1 MPKSRYFLIIKRFG
15 LLLFL
20 YSICRFFFFLFN
32 QKAFV
37 GAEFTNVLLAFAY
50 GLRFDLSIIFSSNLL
65 FLLFNIFPFS
75 FVDSKAGYKFSK
87 GLYFFVNT
95 PLLLMNMADVEYFK
109 FTSKRTG
116 YDVLGIIGDVKN
128 QSFQLVVHYW
138 YVPLV
143 LFFFILFLLKYYG
156 RYESQSEVKIKKV
169 YGWVLIPLVV
179 AVSVV
184 IVRGGFQYKPLKPD
198 HAFVLSPNVLGNLVL
213 NTPYNFFTTL
223 SFQRVEEVAYFKTD
237 EEVKELLKQNK
248 SQLNIAD
255 AKTNV
260 VIIILE
266 SFSREYMGMGDTV
279 PGYTHFLDSLEKQR
293 LVFDHHFANG
303 NRSIEAVPAI
313 LASVPSLMEESYITG
328 VYQANEIHGLAE
340 LLTGKGYHTAFFH
353 GGKNGTMGFDKFAFN
368 AGFKEYYGL
377 DEYPE
382 EKDFD
387 GNWGIYDEPYLH
399 YFCQTLTD
407 FRKPFM
413 ASVFTLSSHQP
424 YSIPEKHKGVF
435 PKGTLEI
442 HESIGYADYALR
454 KFFECASTKDWYKN
468 TLFVITADHTQGLT
482 SKKYLNSIGEYRVP
496 LILFHPG
503 KTIKADTSQVTQHID
518 IMPTV
523 LEYTGVVNNRPILFG
538 RSALNASEGKAL
550 FYTNKTYV
558 YVKKDYFIEF
568 DQVGF
573 SMYKAEDWN
582 KKEKINSEK
591 EKQAQYEKELKAY
604 IQYYNNGLNNN
615 NWYHFGN

>member
-1 MPKSRYFLIIKRFG
+1 MPKSRYFLIIKRVG

-20 YSICRFFFFLFN
+20 YSLCRFFFFLFN
-32 QKAFV
+32 QKAFAS
-37 GAEFTNVLLAFAY
+37 AEFTNVLLAFFY

-65 FLLFNIFPFS
+65 FLLFNILPFP
-75 FVDSKAGYKFSK
+75 FVDSRAGYKISK
-87 GLYFFVNT
+87 GLYFFVNI

-128 QSFQLVVHYW
+128 QSLQLVMHYW

-143 LFFFILFLLKYYG
+143 LVLFILFLLKYYG
-156 RYESQSEVKIKKV
+156 PYEKQSEAKIKNL
-169 YGWVLIPLVV
+169 YAWLALPLV
-179 AVSVV
+179 AAFSVV
-184 IVRGGFQYKPLKPD
+184 IIRGGFQYKPLKPD

-223 SFQRVEEVAYFKTD
+223 SFQRVAEINYFSTD
-237 EEVKELLKQNK
+237 KEVKKLLEQN
-248 SQLNIAD
+248 QGLLDTTTN
-255 AKTNV
+255 KTNI

-266 SFSREYMGMGDTV
+266 SFSREYMGIGDTV
-279 PGYTHFLDSLEKQR
+279 SGYTPFLDSLAKQN
-293 LVFDHHFANG
+293 LFFDHHFANG
-303 NRSIEAVPAI
+303 KRSIEAVPAI
-313 LASVPSLMEESYITG
+313 LASIPSLMEESYITG

-340 LLTGKGYHTAFFH
+340 LLRGKGYHTAFFH
-353 GGKNGTMGFDKFAFN
+353 GGKNGTMGFDKFALN
-368 AGFKEYYGL
+368 AGFNEYYGL
-377 DEYPE
+377 DEYPD

-387 GNWGIYDEPYLH
+387 GNWGIYDEPYLN
-399 YFCQTLTD
+399 YFCQTLTG

-424 YSIPEKHKGVF
+424 YSIPGKYKGVF

-482 SKKYLNSIGEYRVP
+482 SQKYLNSIGEYRVP

-503 KTIKADTSQVTQHID
+503 KIIKADTTQITQHVD

-523 LEYTGVVNNRPILFG
+523 LQYTGIANNRPILFG
-538 RSALNASEGKAL
+538 RSVLNASEGKAL

-568 DQVGF
+568 DNIE
-573 SMYKAEDWN
+573 SAMYKAEDWN
-582 KKEKINSEK
+582 KKQKIITEKAK
-591 EKQAQYEKELKAY
+591 KAQYEKELKAN